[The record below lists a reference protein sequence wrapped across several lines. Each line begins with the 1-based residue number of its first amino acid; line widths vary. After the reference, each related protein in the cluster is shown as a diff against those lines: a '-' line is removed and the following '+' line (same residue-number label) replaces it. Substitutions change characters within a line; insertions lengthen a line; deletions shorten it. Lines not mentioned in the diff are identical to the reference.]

1 MTSRTSSLVDRVPAA
16 AARRGASNAWWIV
29 LLTGVVVGV
38 GMAYSFLWAP
48 LVRHGPHYWIYPGDL
63 LGTVRASTYIEIGT
77 FSYLY
82 SLHTSLVTLPGFA
95 IVFTPIVKLSQV
107 LHLVPATVIFP
118 VPRPSQWLLIGPV
131 SMATSAVALAGL
143 DAVARTLGTSLV
155 RRRVLLVAE
164 AAAIWPVVA
173 LWGHP
178 EDVIAL
184 GLGALALSRA
194 IRGRAV
200 SAAWLLGGALAMQL
214 YVVLLV
220 PIFIGLVGT
229 RRAAPFLARTAL
241 LPGALFLAMLVP
253 DPHGTLHTLFD
264 QPNFPTVDHPTPWVL
279 LAPHLGRGV
288 VAAGPGRLI
297 GLVAACA
304 LGFIAARYRHDRL
317 MIVWLAAAALAGR
330 CLTEAVMDPY
340 YVAPAIALA
349 LVAVSSRSW
358 RRCILVGAAG
368 AALTVLTYY
377 RPGIWWYWLE
387 MAAAFAVMLVLSRP
401 RWPTSRISEAAG
413 GSPTETLEAR
423 GSSLALSAAGVMSTP
438 GHANRL
444 GE

>member
-1 MTSRTSSLVDRVPAA
+1 MTAA
-16 AARRGASNAWWIV
+16 VIV
-29 LLTGVVVGV
+29 T
-38 GMAYSFLWAP
+38 GMAYSLWWVP
-48 LVRHGPHYWIYPGDL
+48 VVRHGPDYWILPGDL
-63 LGTVRASTYIEIGT
+63 LTTARVSRYIEVGGL
-77 FSYLY
+77 SYLY
-82 SLHTSLVTLPGFA
+82 SLHTSLVTLPGFP

-107 LHLVPATVIFP
+107 LHLVPSTLIYP
-118 VPRPSQWLLIGPV
+118 VPRPSQWLLIGPF
-131 SMATSAVALAGL
+131 SMASVAVALAGL
-143 DAVARTLGTSLV
+143 DAVARTLGTSLL
-155 RRRVLLVAE
+155 RRRILLVAE
-164 AAAIWPVVA
+164 AAAVWPVVA

-178 EDVIAL
+178 EDIVAL
-184 GLGALALSRA
+184 GLGAFALSRA
-194 IRGRAV
+194 LQSRTV
-200 SAAWLLGGALAMQL
+200 SAAWLLGGALSMQL

-229 RRAAPFLARTAL
+229 RRAAPLLTRAAL

-253 DPHGTLHTLFD
+253 DPRGTLHTLFD
-264 QPNFPTVDHPTPWVL
+264 QPNFPKVDHPTPWVL
-279 LAPHLGRGV
+279 LAPHLGHGV

-304 LGFIAARYRHDRL
+304 LGFIAARYRHDRM
-317 MIVWLAAAALAGR
+317 MIVWLAAAALAVR

-358 RRCILVGAAG
+358 QRCILVGAAG

-387 MAAAFAVMLVLSRP
+387 MAAAFAVMLALSWP
-401 RWPTSRISEAAG
+401 RWPASRGSEPAAS
-413 GSPTETLEAR
+413 SPTETLEAR

>member
-1 MTSRTSSLVDRVPAA
+1 MNGDVVRDETSAA
-16 AARRGASNAWWIV
+16 EAVRRRQSTAWWIV
-29 LLTGVVVGV
+29 AVTASVVVT
-38 GMAYSFLWAP
+38 GMGYSLWWVP
-48 LVRHGPHYWIYPGDL
+48 VVRHGPNGWLVAGDL
-63 LGTVRASTYIEIGT
+63 LDAVRASNYIANGYM
-77 FSYLY
+77 SYLY
-82 SLHTSLVTLPGFA
+82 SLHTAIVTLPGFA
-95 IVFTPIVKLSQV
+95 IVFVPFVKLSEV
-107 LHLVPATVIFP
+107 LHLVPATSF
-118 VPRPSQWLLIGPV
+118 VPILRPSEWLLIGPA
-131 SMATSAVALAGL
+131 SMATSAVALTGL
-143 DAVARTLGTSLV
+143 DALARTLGTSLV
-155 RRRVLLVAE
+155 RRRILLVAE
-164 AAAIWPVVA
+164 GAAVWPVVV

-178 EDVIAL
+178 EDVLAL

-194 IRGRAV
+194 VDGRTV
-200 SAAWLLGGALAMQL
+200 AAGWLLGAALTMQL
-214 YVVLLV
+214 YVVLVIPVL
-220 PIFIGLVGT
+220 IGLVGT
-229 RRAAPFLARTAL
+229 RRAAPLLARAAL
-241 LPGALFLAMLVP
+241 LPGALFLAMLIP
-253 DPHGTLHTLFD
+253 NAQGTLHAVLD
-264 QPNFPTVDHPTPWVL
+264 QPNFPKVDHPTPWVL

-297 GLVAACA
+297 GVAAACA
-304 LGFIAARYRHDRL
+304 LGFIAARYRHDRML
-317 MIVWLAAAALAGR
+317 IVWLAAAALAAR

-358 RRCILVGAAG
+358 QRCILVAASG

-423 GSSLALSAAGVMSTP
+423 CSSLALSAAGVMSTP
-438 GHANRL
+438 ANSNRV